1 MYVLY
6 VEASVGRKCREL
18 KAMDIA
24 IDMLDGDSLA
34 AKVTCE
40 QRLQWSDGAE
50 RVTQVWL
57 TSRQ

>member
-24 IDMLDGDSLA
+24 VDTLDGDSLA

-40 QRLQWSDGAE
+40 QRLQ
-50 RVTQVWL
+50 
-57 TSRQ
+57 